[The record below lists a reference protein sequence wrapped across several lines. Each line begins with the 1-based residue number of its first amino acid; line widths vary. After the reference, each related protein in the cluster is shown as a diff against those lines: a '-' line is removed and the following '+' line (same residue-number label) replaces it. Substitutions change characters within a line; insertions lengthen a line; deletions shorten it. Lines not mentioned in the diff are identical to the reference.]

1 MTKKRVRSGKTAVFG
16 VILLIAAAIWVLMR
30 FISTAAGGISGKNDY
45 ERIAFIESFGWDAGN
60 VPVDIEEIRIPV
72 EFDEAYEQYNALQRE
87 QGFDLRRYRAHIAK
101 KYTYEIRNSDGSSPA
116 VPICANL
123 IIIDGNI
130 VGADI
135 SSMQAG
141 GLVTVLAKK

>member
-16 VILLIAAAIWVLMR
+16 VILLIAAAIWVLTR

-60 VPVDIEEIRIPV
+60 VPVEIEEIRIPV
-72 EFDEAYEQYNALQRE
+72 EFAEASEQYNALQRA
-87 QGFDLRRYRAHIAK
+87 QGFDLRKYRAHIAK

>member
-1 MTKKRVRSGKTAVFG
+1 MKKKRVRSGKTAVFG
-16 VILLIAAAIWVLMR
+16 VILLIAAAIWVLTR

-60 VPVDIEEIRIPV
+60 VPVEIEEIRIPV
-72 EFDEAYEQYNALQRE
+72 EFDEAYEQYNALQRK
-87 QGFDLRRYRAHIAK
+87 QGFDLRKYRAHIAK

>member
-1 MTKKRVRSGKTAVFG
+1 MAKRRVRSGKTAVFG
-16 VILLIAAAIWVLMR
+16 IILLIAAAIWILTR
-30 FISTAAGGISGKNDY
+30 FISTATSGISGKNDY

-72 EFDEAYEQYNALQRE
+72 EFDEAYEEYNALQRE
-87 QGFDLRRYRAHIAK
+87 QGFDLRKFRAHIAK
-101 KYTYEIRNSDGSSPA
+101 KYTYELRNSDGSSLA
-116 VPICANL
+116 VPLCANL
-123 IIIDGNI
+123 IVIDGKI

-135 SSMQAG
+135 SSRQAG

>member
-16 VILLIAAAIWVLMR
+16 VILLIAAAIWVLTR
-30 FISTAAGGISGKNDY
+30 FISTSAGGISGKNDY

-60 VPVDIEEIRIPV
+60 VPVEIEEIRIPV

-87 QGFDLRRYRAHIAK
+87 QGFDLRKYRAHIAK